1 MELQVGLAIAVFAMV
16 YVAIATEKV
25 SRIATVLVGAAAMV
39 VVGATDADKAFYS
52 HETGIDWNVI
62 FLLQA

>member
-52 HETGIDWNVI
+52 HETGID
-62 FLLQA
+62 FY